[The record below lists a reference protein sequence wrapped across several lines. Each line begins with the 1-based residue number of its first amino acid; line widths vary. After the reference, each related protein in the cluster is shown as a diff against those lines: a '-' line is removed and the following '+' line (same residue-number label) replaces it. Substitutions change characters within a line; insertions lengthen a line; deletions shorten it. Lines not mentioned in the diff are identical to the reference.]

1 MLLFALQS
9 LAEVRRRSSW
19 GLDKPNRRSEDVRGQ
34 RRPRSLL
41 DVMDVTQLM
50 SSAIEQL
57 LVNRTI
63 MMAILR
69 HVILRAGVIYTHLSF
84 LGKQLEIFNYLKSIV
99 SSYHGMEN

>member
-41 DVMDVTQLM
+41 DV
-50 SSAIEQL
+50 IEQL